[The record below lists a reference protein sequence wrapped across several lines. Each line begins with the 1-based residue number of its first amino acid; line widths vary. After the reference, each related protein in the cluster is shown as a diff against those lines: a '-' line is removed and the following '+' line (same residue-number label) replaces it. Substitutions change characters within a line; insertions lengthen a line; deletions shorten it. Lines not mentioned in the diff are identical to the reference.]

1 MSETSKSWREVV
13 VKAIAAT
20 AVFAVANI
28 TVYSKNSYFD
38 HMRDYRSTVNGLFAR
53 PDVTR
58 VLVGDSHVAKLNQ
71 TSLDADVYNL
81 AAPGD
86 SLRECY
92 AKLRYVLGRHT
103 HIRTVLL
110 SIDLNMFGT
119 GRLRSANGAFAD
131 QYLVLSNSPY
141 GLNKGRLGGIFNAVP
156 LFNDDFVQYTRARI
170 HDALT
175 RKMTAADKPT
185 EPPWFKLSKTERAAR
200 AQRTG
205 TGDHSQVGQLEEP
218 FAWIAR
224 IVALTRAHNIVV
236 IGVRYPAHPDYFSTV
251 SRGDV
256 KRMNDRLV
264 RSGLNEIR
272 DLRYAFNDPK
282 CFEDPD
288 HVSPAGATTV
298 ARLLGLSSAP
308 ASPSPCVDPGAAVSR
323 ISHW

>member
-1 MSETSKSWREVV
+1 MSWREVV

-20 AVFAVANI
+20 AVFAIANVV
-28 TVYSKNSYFD
+28 VYSTSNYFD
-38 HMRDYRSTVNGLFAR
+38 YLRDYHSTVNGIFAR

-58 VLVGDSHVAKLNQ
+58 VLVGDSHVARLNQ

-110 SIDLNMFGT
+110 SIDLNMFGA

-141 GLNKGRLGGIFNAVP
+141 GLEKGRLGGIFNAVP

-175 RKMTAADKPT
+175 RKLTAADKPT
-185 EPPWFKLSKTERAAR
+185 EPPWFELSETERAAR

-205 TGDHSQVGQLEEP
+205 DGDHSQVGRLDEP

-224 IVALTRAHNIVV
+224 IVSLAHAHDAVV

-251 SRGDV
+251 SRDDV
-256 KRMNDRLV
+256 KRMNDRLA

-272 DLRYAFNDPK
+272 DLRYAFDDPT

-288 HVSPAGATTV
+288 HVSPSGAAAV
-298 ARLLGLSSAP
+298 ARLLGLSSARG
-308 ASPSPCVDPGAAVSR
+308 SPSPCVDAGTSVSR
-323 ISHW
+323 ESHS